1 MSLKKKCDIYY
12 VRNLIS
18 LIHCVGILKQIK
30 NSNYKI
36 LFLNYYWINKKTFIF
51 FKNFFKIYFD
61 EIVTFN
67 FSSKNLYNNVSSK
80 KFNSVEKIFIRRQ
93 ELNKFSKKII
103 IDLKKFNIRNIFSGG
118 DDFHLLFKNYNKIY
132 FVEHGVGN
140 YRDCLIFNKK
150 KIITIIN
157 FFLKYLNYFFSNFI
171 YLKKY
176 DGYLSLLSNKIKL
189 KPIINN
195 YKTAYI
201 NSKKKYMLSTLNDM
215 SYYIKKN
222 IDLPNFTQ
230 KKKIFINLTGLKYI
244 DESENNKIIE
254 KIISNIDNNEIIILK
269 DHPRY
274 VALDNRIKKN
284 LLKKLKKNKIKFYI
298 IKKGILKNIPL
309 ELFIYLV
316 SSNKIISAWS
326 SVSFFCAILFDDLK
340 FKNIMLSDYCMKYP
354 YDDESK
360 RNKIFFSII
369 KKKFRN
375 IKFL

>member
-1 MSLKKKCDIYY
+1 MFLKKKCDIYY

-18 LIHCVGILKQIK
+18 LIHCVSVLKQIK

-51 FKNFFKIYFD
+51 LKNFFEIYFD
-61 EIVTFN
+61 EIVTLN

-93 ELNKFSKKII
+93 KLNKFSKKII
-103 IDLKKFNIRNIFSGG
+103 IDLKKFDIRNIFSGG

-132 FVEHGVGN
+132 FIEHGVGN
-140 YRDCLIFNKK
+140 YRDGLIFKKK
-150 KIITIIN
+150 KITTIIN

-171 YLKKY
+171 YSKKY
-176 DGYLSLLSNKIKL
+176 DGYFSLLSNKIKL

-201 NSKKKYMLSTLNDM
+201 NIKKEYMLSTLNDM

-222 IDLPNFTQ
+222 VDLPNFTQ

-244 DESENNKIIE
+244 NELENNKIIE
-254 KIISNIDNNEIIILK
+254 KIISNIDNNEIVILK

-274 VALDNRIKKN
+274 VALDNRIKKD
-284 LLKKLKKNKIKFYI
+284 LLKKLKKNKIKFFV
-298 IKKGILKNIPL
+298 IKKSILKNIPL

-340 FKNIMLSDYCMKYP
+340 FKNIMLFDYCMKYP

-360 RNKIFFSII
+360 RDKVFFSII
-369 KKKFRN
+369 KNKFKN